1 MQLSKALATSLHC
14 AVYGAVLSLFAPTLQ
29 QTATAG
35 GIPTSANVNRIASG
49 SNASKTPG
57 SPAPVQ
63 KTFKIVGVVTD
74 SKTGDP
80 LVGATI
86 KLLGTSVGAVTD
98 VDGRFEIQAAKR
110 STLEVSYLGYT
121 TKKIKLSDVKVLSI
135 TLSDDV
141 QTLEGAVITAF
152 GTTQKKETVTGSIQT
167 VRPADLK
174 VPATNL
180 STAFAGRLSGV
191 IAYQRSG
198 EPGNNGANF
207 FVRGI
212 STMSGATSPL
222 IVMDGVEIS
231 HADLNA
237 IDPEII
243 ESFSVLKDATATA
256 MYGTRGANGV
266 LIIKTKSGA
275 DLDHPII
282 GLRVEN
288 WINTPTKRPRTVDGV
303 TFMRMYNE
311 AVTNQQSG
319 DVLYSE
325 DKINGT
331 IKKLNPY
338 VYPNVDWYKEIFK
351 EVTWNQRANFNV
363 RGGTAKITYFMN
375 INASHETSMLRDV
388 SGKYFSYHNGTS
400 YMKYA
405 FQNNVDFHL
414 SKTATLALH
423 LNVQMNNMHG
433 MLVNDKGDGLKKVF
447 DGIMGANPVD
457 FPIMYPK
464 GNDEWYHWG
473 SLQAGNYNPDN
484 PMALATT
491 GYRDVFEST
500 VVANL
505 NYDQKL
511 DFITKGLSF
520 KALFSF
526 KNWTKNHKY
535 RVQNYNRYQLTDYA
549 ANGAAEGGYDM
560 TIKPIGVPQKYL
572 LNNYFGTSGDRRY
585 YFQAFLDYNRR
596 FGDHNVG
603 GMILFNIDEYNSNV
617 NFDFLSSLPKRRMG
631 FAARASYDYKS
642 RYLLELNA
650 GYNGSE
656 SFAKGHRWG
665 FFPSV
670 SLGWNVG
677 EEAFFEPIKKFVQQ
691 LKLRGSYGLVGNDQ
705 VEKAR
710 FAYQAIVNL
719 TGSPSYTTGYGGQGR
734 TLSGPA
740 FNRFENPNLT
750 WEVGHKLNVGID
762 LRLFDALNITVDAF
776 QEIRDHIF
784 QAKGS
789 IPNYFGTAATTIY
802 GNLAKVKNWGID
814 LATNYGKKINDNW
827 SVEFRGTFTF
837 ARNKVLE
844 YDEAADTR
852 PALRQVGRS
861 LNTYL
866 GYVADG
872 LYIDEADIAHSPKS
886 TLGNIAIA
894 PGDVKYKDQPDQ
906 NGEYDG
912 KIDAND
918 RVPIGRPYIPEIV
931 YGFGPS
937 ISYKKWDLSFF
948 FQGQAN
954 VSLMMSDFEPFGTQ
968 SKRNVLQW
976 IADDYWS
983 KDNQN
988 PNARYPRLTK
998 YNNHNNMQASTYWL
1012 RNAAFLR
1019 LKNLEVGYKFKF
1031 GRIYASATNIVTFS
1045 GFKLW
1050 DPEMGGGAGMSYPL
1064 QRTFNIGL
1072 QLTFK

>member
-1 MQLSKALATSLHC
+1 MQSKDLLNQMLFRSLS
-14 AVYGAVLSLFAPTLQ
+14 GAAFLLLSPTLP
-29 QTATAG
+29 AKVYAF
-35 GIPTSANVNRIASG
+35 
-49 SNASKTPG
+49 TPRLDAHSTIIHAI
-57 SPAPVQ
+57 SPADMASLSSTPHNTVP
-63 KTFKIVGVVTD
+63 KIVGIVTD
-74 SKTGDP
+74 SSTGEP
-80 LVGATI
+80 LIGATI
-86 KLLGTSVGAVTD
+86 KLVGSTTGTVTD
-98 VDGRFEIQAAKR
+98 TDGRFEIRAAKGAM
-110 STLEVSYLGYT
+110 LEVSYLGYT
-121 TKKIKLSDVKVLSI
+121 SKKVKVTDVKVLSI
-135 TLSDDV
+135 TLSDQAQV
-141 QTLEGAVITAF
+141 LEGAVVTAF
-152 GTTQKKETVTGSIQT
+152 GTAQKKETVTGSIQT
-167 VRPADLK
+167 VRPNDLK

-207 FVRGI
+207 FIRGI

-231 HADLNA
+231 QGDLNA

-275 DLDHPII
+275 DLDRPVI
-282 GLRVEN
+282 GLRVES
-288 WINTPTKRPRTVDGV
+288 WVNTPTKRPKIVDGV

-319 DVLYSE
+319 DLLYSE

-331 IKKLNPY
+331 LKGLNPY
-338 VYPNVDWYKEIFK
+338 VYPNVDWYKELFK
-351 EVTWNQRANFNV
+351 SATWNQRANFNV

-375 INASHETSMLRDV
+375 INASHETSMLKNV
-388 SGKYFSYHNGTS
+388 SKKYFSYDNTTS
-400 YMKYA
+400 FMKYA

-414 SKTATLALH
+414 SKQSLLSLH
-423 LNVQMNNMHG
+423 LNVQMSNMHG
-433 MLVNDKGDGLKKVF
+433 MLTNSNGGGVQQVF
-447 DGIMGANPVD
+447 GAIMGTNPVD

-464 GNDEWYHWG
+464 GDDDWYHWG
-473 SLQAGNYNPDN
+473 ALQAGNYNPAN
-484 PMALATT
+484 PMAAATT
-491 GYRDVFEST
+491 GYKDVFEST

-505 NYDQKL
+505 NFEQKL
-511 DFITKGLSF
+511 DWLTKGLAF
-520 KALFSF
+520 KTLFSF
-526 KNWTKNHKY
+526 KNWTQNSKY
-535 RVQNYNRYQLTDYA
+535 RVQDYNHYQLTSYA
-549 ANGAAEGGYDM
+549 PNPAAEGGYDY
-560 TIKPIGVPQKYL
+560 TVAPIGVPQKYL
-572 LNNYFGTSGDRRY
+572 LSNYFSTNGDRKY
-585 YFQAFLDYNRR
+585 YFQAYLDYNRT
-596 FGDHNVG
+596 FNDHTVSA
-603 GMILFNIDEYNSNV
+603 MVLFNIDEYNQNV
-617 NFDFLSSLPKRRMG
+617 NSNFLSSLPKRRMG
-631 FAARASYDYKS
+631 WAGRLSYDYKH
-642 RYLLELNA
+642 RYMAEFNA

-665 FFPSV
+665 FFPAA
-670 SLGWNVG
+670 SLGWNVA
-677 EEAFFEPIKKFVQQ
+677 EEPFFKPLKKVVQQ

-705 VEKAR
+705 VGSAR

-719 TGSPSYTTGYGGQGR
+719 TGGAGYNTGYGNQQR
-734 TLSGPA
+734 LLTGPS
-740 FNRFENPNLT
+740 FTRFENKNLT
-750 WEVGHKLNVGID
+750 WEVGRKLNLGVD
-762 LRLFDALNITVDAF
+762 LSIFDVRLTVDAF
-776 QEIRDHIF
+776 REIRSHIF

-789 IPNYFGTAATTIY
+789 IPNYFGTANTVIY
-802 GNLAKVKNWGID
+802 GNLAKIKNWGVD
-814 LATNYGKKINDNW
+814 LAVDYGKQINKNL

-872 LYIDEADIAHSPKS
+872 LYIDQADIANSPRS
-886 TLGNIAIA
+886 TLANITVA
-894 PGDVKYKDQPDQ
+894 PGDVKYVDQPDQ
-906 NGEYDG
+906 YGERDG

-918 RVPIGRPYIPEIV
+918 RVQIGHPYVPEIL

-937 ISYKKWDLSFF
+937 IAYKKWDLSFF

-954 VSLMMSDFEPFGTQ
+954 VSLMMSGFEPFGTQ
-968 SKRNVLQW
+968 SKNNVLQW
-976 IADDYWS
+976 IADDYWR
-983 KDNQN
+983 KDYQN
-988 PNARYPRLTK
+988 PHAAYPRLTK
-998 YNNHNNMQASTYWL
+998 YNNNNNMQWSTYWL

-1031 GRIYASATNIVTFS
+1031 GRVYASANNVFCLS
-1045 GFKLW
+1045 AFKLW
-1050 DPEMGGGAGMSYPL
+1050 DPEAGGGAGMSYPL